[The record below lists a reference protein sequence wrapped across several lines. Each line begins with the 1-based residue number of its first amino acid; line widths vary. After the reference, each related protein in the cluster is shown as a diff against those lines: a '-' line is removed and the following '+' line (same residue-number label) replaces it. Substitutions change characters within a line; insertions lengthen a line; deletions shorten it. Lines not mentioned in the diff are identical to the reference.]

1 MNSALRNS
9 ALRIPNYELTMQY
22 VRDNIAQMGGYISGE
37 QPQSGDFIKLNTNEN
52 PYPASERVREAI
64 AKAAHTLNLYP
75 NAMGTPFRKAAA
87 EVLGV
92 DPSWIMCG
100 NGSDDILTIV
110 TRALVGEQNKLR
122 LPYPSYI
129 LYKSLAELQGAQWE
143 EVDYSSDWKITDA
156 FSRPD
161 DNVKL
166 FFLPN
171 PNSPTG
177 TTVSPDD
184 LLALA
189 DKLSCPLL
197 IDEAY
202 ADFNEFNCLD
212 LVKQRPN
219 IMVSRTFSKSYALA
233 GLRFGFL
240 VARPELIEQFV
251 KVKDSYNCDAL
262 SIAAAS
268 AAIQDQDWLRQTVA
282 KIKATRARLTDKMR
296 ALGFTVPDSH
306 ANFTWNVYPGKPLK
320 PIYEY
325 LKERNIFVRY
335 MVYDRW
341 GEGLRISVGTD
352 EQIDR
357 CVSAIEEA
365 LKS

>member
-1 MNSALRNS
+1 
-9 ALRIPNYELTMQY
+9 MQY

-161 DNVKL
+161 GNVKL

-177 TTVSPDD
+177 TTVSPDE

-212 LVKQRPN
+212 LVKARPN

-282 KIKATRARLTDKMR
+282 KIKATRTRLTDKMR
-296 ALGFTVPDSH
+296 ALGFTVPDSS

-352 EQIDR
+352 EQIDK
-357 CVSAIEEA
+357 CVATIAEA
-365 LKS
+365 MKNA